1 MRQYIVLKAEEK
13 LNALYREF
21 DPSDNFDSLGKWV
34 FQILGDL
41 KASNDELRAAVLKLQ
56 NAVRVAAAPS
66 AIPDASGSPQWSNE
80 LVISLTFPDKDSI
93 DLLRKFVIPH
103 LGELTPDASAVL
115 DIGADPRG
123 YLCTLCPAAPARPF
137 GNRSRVRKM
146 MGVDDLGELKGNRV
160 NVVIFD
166 QGLNQE
172 EIEAHPSAS
181 WGGGLAPGPNRSR
194 RTGATL
200 LEPGT
205 ASRASHGMMM
215 ARNILDIA
223 PEARLYDVPL
233 IPERISRPLV
243 FASTAHA
250 TYQAVL
256 DEITR
261 RRKGD
266 QDAAWVLVNAWG
278 IFDRSSEVPKGDYT
292 LNGHKKNITLPSG
305 IVEHV
310 VVGHPLNKLMSTAVN
325 QGIDVVFSAGN
336 CGQFTTSGRCGR
348 NDRGEGLSIWGANAH
363 PEVLTVGAVSANA
376 QWLGYSSQGPAP
388 WGNAQKPDICT
399 PSHFCEDDDASKM
412 NSGTSAA
419 TGLAAGVIAAIRG
432 SAAWGPGKLSPRELK
447 DKINAAARGPNGK
460 WNSRM
465 GNGMLN
471 ARALL
476 SELKKPASAKA
487 S

>member
-1 MRQYIVLKAEEK
+1 MRQYIVVRAEEK
-13 LNALYREF
+13 WNALYREF
-21 DPSDNFDSLGKWV
+21 DPSDNFNSLGAWV
-34 FQILGDL
+34 FQVLGDL
-41 KASNDELRAAVLKLQ
+41 KASDDELRAAVLELRRS
-56 NAVRVAAAPS
+56 VRVVAAPS
-66 AIPDASGSPQWSNE
+66 TIPDASGPPQSSNE

-93 DLLRKFVIPH
+93 DLLRKFVIPR
-103 LGELTPDASAVL
+103 LGELTPDASAIL

-123 YLCTLCPAAPARPF
+123 HLCKLCPAAPARPF

-146 MGVDDLGELKGNRV
+146 MGVEELRKFRGHGV
-160 NVVIFD
+160 NVVIID
-166 QGLNQE
+166 QGLNQDG
-172 EIEAHPSAS
+172 IVAHRPGS
-181 WGGGLAPGPNRSR
+181 WGGGLVHGPSKSR
-194 RTGATL
+194 RPGATAI
-200 LEPGT
+200 EPGT
-205 ASRASHGMMM
+205 ASHASHGMMM

-223 PEARLYDVPL
+223 PEARVFDVPL
-233 IPERISRPLV
+233 IPDRISRPHI

-256 DEITR
+256 DEINR

-266 QDAAWVLVNAWG
+266 PGAAWVLVNAWG
-278 IFDRSSEVPKGDYT
+278 IFDRSGEEPKGDYT
-292 LNGHKKNITLPSG
+292 LNGHKKDVPLASG
-305 IVEHV
+305 STKQ
-310 VVGHPLNKLMSTAVN
+310 VVGHPLNKLMSIAVN
-325 QGIDVVFSAGN
+325 QGIDIVFAAGN
-336 CGQFTTSGRCGR
+336 CGEFTTSGRCGR
-348 NDRGEGLSIWGANAH
+348 NDRGEGRSIWGANAH

-376 QWLGYSSQGPAP
+376 EWLGYSSQGPAP
-388 WGNAQKPDICT
+388 WGYAEKPDVCT
-399 PSHFCEDDDASKM
+399 PSHFSEDDDASKV

-432 SAAWGPGKLSPRELK
+432 SAKWGPDKLSPRELK

-476 SELKKPASAKA
+476 RELKKPASAKA